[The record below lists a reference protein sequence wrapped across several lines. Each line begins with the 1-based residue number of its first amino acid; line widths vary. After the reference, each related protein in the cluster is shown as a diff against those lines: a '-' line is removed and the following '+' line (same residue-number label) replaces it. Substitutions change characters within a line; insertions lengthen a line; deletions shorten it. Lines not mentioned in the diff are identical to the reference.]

1 MSKENAWT
9 VLISFHMSVGDRNE
23 SESFSTVLWILFSF
37 NVCNYHPPGVIMM
50 ATDENTVGWEPE
62 GR

>member
-23 SESFSTVLWILFSF
+23 SESFSTVLWSLFSF
-37 NVCNYHPPGVIMM
+37 IKF
-50 ATDENTVGWEPE
+50 
-62 GR
+62 